1 MAIQNQLQPGEEI
14 LYVAHVSRISLA
26 PWWVALAVV
35 VAGGLVG
42 WHATVDPQTRTT
54 VALVVGA
61 LALIL
66 LARIGIRLLVLR
78 TTEHVL
84 TNRRILQQVG
94 VLAKRSMDA
103 PLDKINNVEHWQSL
117 WGRLLHFGDVEIDTA
132 SEHGATRFRNIS
144 HPLEF
149 KNAITGAVD
158 AFRSARFGP
167 APVAAGPSG
176 AERLRQLKQLLD
188 EGLISQ
194 EEFEAKRQRL
204 MEEI

>member
-1 MAIQNQLQPGEEI
+1 MAIQDQLQPGEEI
-14 LYVAHVSRISLA
+14 VYVAHVSRISLV
-26 PWWVALAVV
+26 PWWVALALVV
-35 VAGGLVG
+35 VGGLVG
-42 WHATVDPQTRTT
+42 WNMMRNVPLGLTA
-54 VALVVGA
+54 AA

-66 LARIGIRLLVLR
+66 LVMIGGKLLVLR

-158 AFRSARFGP
+158 AFRTGRFAP
-167 APVAAGPSG
+167 AVAAGPSG

-188 EGLISQ
+188 EGLVSP
-194 EEFEAKRQRL
+194 EEFEVKRKRL
-204 MEEI
+204 LEEM